1 MQFRADDIA
10 SLGTLATSLVIPILL
25 YAGAP
30 GWSVAL
36 LALTAAASTC
46 AALMLSFKARNRA
59 RMAAA
64 AHMARINESVLRYDE
79 LCANVADNSS
89 TQFVALNDSL
99 LKVRSVVS
107 DAVQDLRE
115 GLESD
120 NQTGRGGSRKLA
132 LRGLINELSELA
144 ASDANHARSA
154 GLHAFAD
161 ETQSTIQGFVSTVE
175 ALRKSGSHISERF
188 DHMRNSVHAAHEMIG
203 EVAQIN
209 SQTELL
215 ALNAAIEAARAGE
228 AGRGFAVVAD
238 EVRKLAQRTEKF
250 SKEIGGRLDGIR
262 GIIDEV
268 GQVIDVTSSTDLD
281 QLHASQAHVATLAR
295 EISGSVARAEEH
307 AERINAISESV
318 HEIVTRDILS
328 ARFENRVDE
337 LLNAVEQHSSAM
349 SRFNSG
355 FFDVHRDSTERDGV
369 TRITRRNTQLQA
381 LLKSV
386 SH

>member
-1 MQFRADDIA
+1 MQFRSDDIA
-10 SLGTLATSLVIPILL
+10 SLGTLAACLVILVLL
-25 YAGAP
+25 SAGAP
-30 GWSVAL
+30 GWSVAV
-36 LALTAAASTC
+36 LALAAAGSTC
-46 AALMLSFKARNRA
+46 LALVLSFKARNRA

-64 AHMARINESVLRYDE
+64 AHMARINESVLRYDG
-79 LCANVADNSS
+79 LCARVADDSAA
-89 TQFVALNDSL
+89 QFVSL
-99 LKVRSVVS
+99 SESLHKVREVVS

-115 GLESD
+115 GLENDS
-120 NQTGRGGSRKLA
+120 RIARCGSRKLA
-132 LRGLINELSELA
+132 LRGLISELSELA

-154 GLHAFAD
+154 GLQTFAS

-175 ALRKSGSHISERF
+175 TLRTSGAHISERF
-188 DHMRNSVHAAHEMIG
+188 EHMRNSVHAAHEMIG
-203 EVAQIN
+203 EVGQIN

-268 GQVIDVTSSTDLD
+268 GQVVDVTASTDLD
-281 QLHASQAHVATLAR
+281 ALHASQVHVATMAR
-295 EISGSVARAEEH
+295 EISSSVARAEEH

-318 HEIVTRDILS
+318 HDIVTRDILS
-328 ARFENRVDE
+328 ARFENQVDE
-337 LLNAVEQHSSAM
+337 LLNAVEQHSSTM

-369 TRITRRNTQLQA
+369 TRITRRNAQLTE
-381 LLKSV
+381 LLDSTG
-386 SH
+386 H